1 MISVVKEWCSVAV
14 PKYNELMPYVIQAL
28 GDGNIHTI
36 KELEAFCVD
45 ALQLSVEDRQEL
57 LPSGRQTALINRLNW
72 AKTELLE
79 SVLSVTRKAANQTLT
94 YIG

>member
-36 KELEAFCVD
+36 KELEAFCV
-45 ALQLSVEDRQEL
+45 
-57 LPSGRQTALINRLNW
+57 
-72 AKTELLE
+72 
-79 SVLSVTRKAANQTLT
+79 KAD
-94 YIG
+94 